1 MVSRAHL
8 AASWAAAT
16 LLIGALPLTAQ
27 EAGRGWLGIRV
38 QERYECVW
46 ETQEDWKHCRL
57 VLSVREM
64 QEDGPGASSGLHVD
78 DQLVAI
84 DGHDITFQNWTQLVT
99 SIRSGRPVNVDVVR
113 GGNRY
118 VLRAIPTR
126 RPANPDS
133 IQMLGRTTEV
143 TVRETGPRVF
153 VLMLTQPAGTD
164 QGAVAITIRETEDR
178 GVSVEPSAVRVIDGQ
193 LRILPLGDRADP
205 DFPDVRGEILGQL
218 RQVTE
223 SSYQNATSALE
234 AFDRVRA
241 RLSSSEFRRSIARIA
256 QVALDE
262 SNLAIR
268 FFRSFGGA
276 EFEPVR
282 RYAGRDGLLVLRIV
296 PRTAAARV
304 GLVPGDLVYR
314 AGEIKLQ
321 EVQDLVEATSA
332 GGPVPIR
339 VYWIRGGREMSQF
352 WPGG

>member
-16 LLIGALPLTAQ
+16 VLMWALPLPAQ

-46 ETQEDWKHCRL
+46 ETQEDWKHCKL

-84 DGHDITFQNWTQLVT
+84 DGQDITFQNWTRLVT
-99 SIRSGRPVNVDVVR
+99 SIRSGRPVSVDVVR

-118 VLRAIPTR
+118 VLRAIPTP

-133 IQMLGRTTEV
+133 IRMLGRATV

-153 VLMLTQPAGTD
+153 VFMLTQPAGTD
-164 QGAVAITIRETEDR
+164 RGAVAITIRETEDR

-193 LRILPLGDRADP
+193 LRVLPLGDRTYP
-205 DFPDVRGEILGQL
+205 DLPDVRGEILGQL

-223 SSYQNATSALE
+223 LSYQGATSALE

-241 RLSSSEFRRSIARIA
+241 RLPSSEFRRSIARIA
-256 QVALDE
+256 QVEFDE
-262 SNLAIR
+262 GDLAIR